1 MNKKEWSDLERKL
14 QFRAFTVAR
23 LTEEDYIQAVKNKL
37 VAALENGEGIA
48 ETWEDVKAIAEKNG
62 AGFSPGYWETVYR
75 TNTQSAYNAGRLM
88 QYQNNPPP
96 AWELLFIEDGRQSDI
111 CKGIA
116 ALVGNG
122 KALSANHNF
131 WSTYGF
137 PPYHFNCRTTFR
149 AVYDYEIGHGTEI
162 VNTPMKQ
169 IRKNFKPQKG
179 FGGNPIDNGNWWML
193 TEGQIE
199 RGIQYGIIGEF
210 NREEN
215 VIADYDS

>member
-37 VAALENGEGIA
+37 VAALEKGEGIA

-62 AGFSPGYWETVYR
+62 SSFSPGYWETVYR

-162 VNTPMKQ
+162 ENIPMKQ

-215 VIADYDS
+215 VIADY